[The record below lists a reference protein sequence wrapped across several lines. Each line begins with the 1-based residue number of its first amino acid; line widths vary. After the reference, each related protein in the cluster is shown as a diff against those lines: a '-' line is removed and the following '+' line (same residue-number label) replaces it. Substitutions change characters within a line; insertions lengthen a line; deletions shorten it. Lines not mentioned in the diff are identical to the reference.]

1 MYVKN
6 MNNCFSRSITSKI
19 ESSDASCKL
28 VGRNYMILQA
38 MFEQL
43 IWRNGFLF
51 KSSPGKF
58 ES

>member
-6 MNNCFSRSITSKI
+6 MNNCFSFSITSKI
-19 ESSDASCKL
+19 EYIDASCKQ
-28 VGRNYMILQA
+28 VGQNYLILQA

-43 IWRNGFLF
+43 IRRNGFLF